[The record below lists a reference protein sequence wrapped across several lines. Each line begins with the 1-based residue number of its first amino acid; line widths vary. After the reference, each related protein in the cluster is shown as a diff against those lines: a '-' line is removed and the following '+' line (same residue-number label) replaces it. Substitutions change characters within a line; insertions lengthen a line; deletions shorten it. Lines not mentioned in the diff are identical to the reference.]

1 MRWPIAL
8 CLLLL
13 TACTQYG
20 TIRETMPEGFQAWQ
34 AMPPEYR
41 FGPGDEIEIKMI
53 YHPEL
58 SDRLLVAPDGRVSLP
73 LVGSVRV
80 EGKTSDE
87 LAAELKALYRKELR
101 EPEVTVIGRAFASQ
115 RVLVGGEVMAPGV
128 YTITGRLGAM
138 QAAMLAGGFRETAR
152 LDQVALIRRGPDDKP
167 MLRIVNVEAVLNG
180 SGSGNDVPLAP
191 YDIVFVPRST
201 VAEIDLWVEQYIN
214 RTLPFGRSFN
224 YSINRNTNPATQ

>member
-34 AMPPEYR
+34 ATPPEYR

-87 LAAELKALYRKELR
+87 LAAELKALYRRELR
-101 EPEVTVIGRAFASQ
+101 EPDVTVIGRAFASQ

-180 SGSGNDVPLAP
+180 SGSGNDVPLMP
-191 YDIVFVPRST
+191 HDIVFVPRST